1 MRRGLL
7 ILTIVATACSGKITI
22 TESDIKP
29 DVFYAEGS
37 LRPFSGK
44 CNVVFSN
51 AGPLKEEFTYKHGLL
66 HGRATA
72 WHENGQL
79 RRRGYYSK
87 GQITGKWEF
96 WDEKGHKTVEAHYNH
111 DELNGAYISYYSNGQ
126 IREKGQFTGNR
137 RTGEWLYY
145 NEIGQ
150 PVSAGLR

>member
-1 MRRGLL
+1 MKRGLL
-7 ILTIVATACSGKITI
+7 ILTIVAAACSGKITI

-29 DVFYAEGS
+29 DVFYTEGS
-37 LRPFSGK
+37 LRPFTGK
-44 CNVVFSN
+44 CSVVFSN
-51 AGPLKEEFTYKHGLL
+51 ASLIKEEFTYKHGLL
-66 HGRATA
+66 HGRAMA
-72 WHENGQL
+72 WYENGQL

-96 WDEKGHKTVEAHYNH
+96 WDEKGSKTLEAHYNH
-111 DELNGAYISYYSNGQ
+111 DELNGAYISYYPNGQ